1 MVEVTQCIKTNN
13 KFMGNHHWDTEDMAG
28 PTEVGETLKGAENTD
43 QVNYLCKCITNN
55 WFHIC

>member
-1 MVEVTQCIKTNN
+1 MA
-13 KFMGNHHWDTEDMAG
+13 NHHGVTEALAG

-43 QVNYLCKCITNN
+43 QVNYLCKSITNI